1 MFSIPWEKSVWI
13 VHVGT
18 ITRLFGI
25 LAFAAGTA
33 VAIRRRSVRIP
44 NLAIIV
50 ATVLV
55 AWSMLTFFWTLDQHA
70 TALRARTLLELLA
83 MLWLIWDECRGP
95 VRQRQVMHAYVLGAA
110 VASVIAFSRYF
121 NHQQTNYRR
130 YAATG
135 FDPNDFGLILALA
148 IPLALYLAL
157 QNRDLALQ
165 NRDLGPQKRGW
176 MQWYFYGLALTII
189 LAIFLTASRTTLI
202 ATFVAFGFAIATWGT
217 ATVSQKI
224 ASATLLAVLPLGMLP
239 YGPTP
244 QRQRLAT
251 LPAELSHGTFHD
263 RTRIWRA
270 GLVTLKNHALLGVG
284 AGAYPEAVRPI
295 LGTPADSR
303 FQFVAHN
310 TFLSVLVETGA
321 IGFSLYALLL
331 ASLVLFIW
339 MMPGTERALWS
350 VMLAAWAVGV
360 STLTW
365 EHYKPSWLIMA
376 LIMTEWARCYWPAP
390 SDQ

>member
-1 MFSIPWEKSVWI
+1 MHF
-13 VHVGT
+13 GT

-50 ATVLV
+50 ATILV
-55 AWSMLTFFWTLDQHA
+55 AWSMMTFFWTLDQHA

-110 VASVIAFSRYF
+110 AASVLAFFRYF
-121 NHQQTNYRR
+121 THQQTNYRR

-148 IPLALYLAL
+148 IPLTLYLGL
-157 QNRDLALQ
+157 QNR
-165 NRDLGPQKRGW
+165 GW
-176 MQWYFYGLALTII
+176 IQWYFYGLSLSII
-189 LAIFLTASRTTLI
+189 LAIFLTASRTALI
-202 ATFVAFGFAIATWGT
+202 ATFVAFGFVIATWGT

-270 GLVTLKNHALLGVG
+270 GLVTLKSHALLGVG

-295 LGTPADSR
+295 LGRPADSR
-303 FQFVAHN
+303 FQYVAHN

-321 IGFSLYALLL
+321 IGLSIYAFLL

-350 VMLAAWAVGV
+350 VMLAVWAVGV

-365 EHYKPSWLIMA
+365 EHRKPSWLIMA
-376 LIMTEWARCYWPAP
+376 LIMTEWARSYWPAA

>member
-1 MFSIPWEKSVWI
+1 M
-13 VHVGT
+13 HVGT
-18 ITRLFGI
+18 STRLFGI

-33 VAIRRRSVRIP
+33 VAIHRRSVRIP

-110 VASVIAFSRYF
+110 AASVIAFFRYF
-121 NHQQTNYRR
+121 THQQTNYRR

-148 IPLALYLAL
+148 IPLALYLGL
-157 QNRDLALQ
+157 QH
-165 NRDLGPQKRGW
+165 RGW
-176 MQWYFYGLALTII
+176 MQWYFCGLSLSII
-189 LAIFLTASRTTLI
+189 FAIFLTASRTALV
-202 ATFVAFGFAIATWGT
+202 ATFVAFGFVIATWGA

-263 RTRIWRA
+263 RTRIWKA
-270 GLVTLKNHALLGVG
+270 GLVTLKRHALLGVG

-321 IGFSLYALLL
+321 IGLSLYALLL

-350 VMLAAWAVGV
+350 AMLAAWAEV
-360 STLTW
+360 T
-365 EHYKPSWLIMA
+365 
-376 LIMTEWARCYWPAP
+376 
-390 SDQ
+390 